1 MRRNLIAFAIIAL
14 CLFVAVFAAGCV
26 EEDSTEPETDQWRF
40 AVFCDTRGDS
50 NNTSGKSGINDLVVG
65 AIARAIVNDS
75 CDLVLVPGDMANGW
89 CQNGS
94 TPYVVQFTNWK
105 HAMEPVYSAGIT
117 VHTIRGNHEN
127 GPLDWPHSSYPYT
140 PHPDPAL
147 KAAYMDA
154 FGSDNPGN
162 GPSGE
167 EHLTYSFTHKNA
179 FFVGLDTYINPHRVN
194 QEWLEGQ
201 MENNSQPYVFVFGH
215 EPAFKVNHPD
225 CMACYPN
232 ARDEF
237 WNSIGSAGGRIYF
250 CGHDHLYNR
259 AYVPDD
265 SESEIYQMVVGSCGA
280 PLASWSPPYNDSR
293 VVGEYR
299 NDLDYGYVLVTV
311 DHEYAEVEWIAW
323 DGTGDPVWT
332 TLDNFT
338 LSVTTSPKR

>member
-1 MRRNLIAFAIIAL
+1 VRRDLIAFTIVAL
-14 CLFVAVFAAGCV
+14 CLFVVVFAAGCV
-26 EEDSTEPETDQWRF
+26 EDDSTEPETDQWRF
-40 AVFCDTRGDS
+40 AVFCDTRGDN

-65 AIARAIVNDS
+65 AIARAIANDS

-94 TPYVVQFTNWK
+94 TPYEVQFTNWK
-105 HAMEPVYSAGIT
+105 RAMEPVYSAGIT

-127 GPLDWPHSSYPYT
+127 GPLDWPHSS
-140 PHPDPAL
+140 
-147 KAAYMDA
+147 
-154 FGSDNPGN
+154 N

-167 EHLTYSFTHKNA
+167 ENLTYSFAHKNA

-194 QEWLEGQ
+194 QEWLDGQ

-237 WNSIGSAGGRIYF
+237 WNTIGSAGGRIYF

-259 AYVPDD
+259 ACVPDD
-265 SESEIYQMVVGSCGA
+265 SGSEIRQMVIGSCGA
-280 PLASWSPPYNDSR
+280 PPASWSPPYNDSH

-311 DHEYAEVEWIAW
+311 YPEYAEVEWIAW
-323 DGTGDPVWT
+323 NGTGDPVWT

-338 LSVTTSPKR
+338 LSVTASPKR